1 MKVTLKDGLA
11 CTIEAWKGCSRYGEP
26 IAARTARR
34 LSRLRSRRSLSSARV
49 CSSCRDRRSSSRLCC
64 SRRCASCSM
73 RMSRLEGVGA
83 TVDGPA
89 SFAIVVEGAAVP
101 DVEVAG
107 LGSAEV
113 AATSTA
119 GSLAGVSTTS
129 AVASGTAGKSPAD
142 ASAGASSGAEVAGGV
157 VADDDEDASGL
168 LQPITSSTSSSSAA
182 PGRPLVLSVGSSG
195 SSRLP
200 PRLALDVRPSRS

>member
-1 MKVTLKDGLA
+1 
-11 CTIEAWKGCSRYGEP
+11 
-26 IAARTARR
+26 
-34 LSRLRSRRSLSSARV
+34 
-49 CSSCRDRRSSSRLCC
+49 
-64 SRRCASCSM
+64 
-73 RMSRLEGVGA
+73 MSRLEGAGA

-89 SFAIVVEGAAVP
+89 SLATVAEGAAVS
-101 DVEVAG
+101 DVEVVR

-113 AATSTA
+113 AATSTD
-119 GSLAGVSTTS
+119 GSLAGLSTLLD
-129 AVASGTAGKSPAD
+129 VASVTIGNSPAD
-142 ASAGASSGAEVAGGV
+142 AFAGASSGAEVAGGV

-182 PGRPLVLSVGSSG
+182 PGRALVLAEESSG